1 MRFISAW
8 INLFKFM
15 IQEQC
20 PPSRFS
26 WSLLGLLFVS
36 QQSNEPGCSSR
47 LCSGCLI
54 NSQTDMVLL
63 HITCPTK
70 LPDPTETA
78 WWELQHLRSKEPINA
93 YYMRQVFDFGKV
105 VKSETQRSS
114 QPWIKLLIKKRQTQ
128 MNCNSFTVNLDH
140 QTPFNIRQKYRF
152 SIMIS
157 FIKGRKR
164 SESPGFIWKTTFKY
178 LN

>member
-1 MRFISAW
+1 
-8 INLFKFM
+8 M
-15 IQEQC
+15 IQEEC
-20 PPSRFS
+20 PPNRFS

-47 LCSGCLI
+47 LSSGCLI
-54 NSQTDMVLL
+54 NSHTDGVLL
-63 HITCPTK
+63 HITCPME

-78 WWELQHLRSKEPINA
+78 WRELQPLRCKEPINA
-93 YYMRQVFDFGKV
+93 HHMRQVFDFWKA

-114 QPWIKLLIKKRQTQ
+114 QPPIKLLIKKQQTQ

-140 QTPFNIRQKYRF
+140 QTHFNIRQKYRF

-157 FIKGRKR
+157 FIKGRKL
-164 SESPGFIWKTTFKY
+164 SESPSFI
-178 LN
+178 